1 MSHRYNIA
9 GSIEDFAASMTDRA
23 LRVARQASVDG
34 DSVALEL
41 QLWKSLAGQLER
53 EAGLHQWLR
62 YGESVVHHG
71 TLHQIM
77 HRAILDVAQ
86 EQSPVRNP
94 RELESLIRPLVSELS
109 FSNDE
114 HRDLERLFPS
124 REPTTRWLGR
134 SGILR
139 RLQVVALN

>member
-1 MSHRYNIA
+1 MSRRYNIA
-9 GSIEDFAASMTDRA
+9 GSIDDFAASMTDRA
-23 LRVARQASVDG
+23 LRVARQASVAG

-53 EAGLHQWLR
+53 EVGLHRWLR
-62 YGESVVHHG
+62 YGESVVHNG
-71 TLHQIM
+71 TLPQIM
-77 HRAILDVAQ
+77 HRAILDVAH
-86 EQSPVRNP
+86 EQGPNRNQ
-94 RELESLIRPLVSELS
+94 RELESVVRPLVAELS

-124 REPTTRWLGR
+124 REPTTRRLGR